1 MRIGLSSM
9 SQTDQVIFFI
19 DRCLG
24 RVKVPEALT
33 KAGATVEIHDDHF
46 PQNIRDEEWLIDVG
60 NRHWVV
66 LTKDERIGY
75 RTSQLFSIAQ
85 ANVRVFVLASTN
97 LSGDAIAL
105 TFVNTLSQMTRFA
118 LNNQPP
124 FIAKVYQSGR
134 VIAWRNNIQL
144 LRTIEL

>member
-1 MRIGLSSM
+1 M
-9 SQTDQVIFFI
+9 TDQVIFFI

-24 RVKVPEALT
+24 RVKVPESLR

-46 PQNIRDEEWLIDVG
+46 PQDTIDEDWLIEVG
-60 NRHWVV
+60 NHQWVV
-66 LTKDERIGY
+66 LTKDEKIGY
-75 RTSQLFSIAQ
+75 RTSQILSIAQ

-97 LSGDAIAL
+97 LSGDAIAS
-105 TFVNTLSQMTRFA
+105 TFVNTLPKMTKFA

-134 VIAWRNNIQL
+134 VISWRNNQELL
-144 LRTIEL
+144 LRI

>member
-1 MRIGLSSM
+1 M
-9 SQTDQVIFFI
+9 TDQVIFFI

-24 RVKVPEALT
+24 RVKVPESLR

-46 PQNIRDEEWLIDVG
+46 PQDTIDEDWLIEVG
-60 NRHWVV
+60 NHQLVV
-66 LTKDERIGY
+66 LTKDEKIGY
-75 RTSQLFSIAQ
+75 RTSQILSIAQ

-97 LSGDAIAL
+97 LSGDAIAS
-105 TFVNTLSQMTRFA
+105 TFVNTLPKMTKFA

-134 VIAWRNNIQL
+134 VISWRNNQELL
-144 LRTIEL
+144 LRI

>member
-24 RVKVPEALT
+24 RVKVPEALR

-46 PQNIRDEEWLIDVG
+46 PQNIRDEDWLIDVG

-66 LTKDERIGY
+66 LTKDEKIGY
-75 RTSQLFSIAQ
+75 RTSQILSIAQ

-97 LSGDAIAL
+97 LSGDAIAF
-105 TFVNTLSQMTRFA
+105 TFVNSLPKMTRFA
-118 LNNQPP
+118 INNHPLLLLK
-124 FIAKVYQSGR
+124 FINLG
-134 VIAWRNNIQL
+134 
-144 LRTIEL
+144 E

>member
-1 MRIGLSSM
+1 MKRE
-9 SQTDQVIFFI
+9 F
-19 DRCLG
+19 
-24 RVKVPEALT
+24 
-33 KAGATVEIHDDHF
+33 
-46 PQNIRDEEWLIDVG
+46 VG

-66 LTKDERIGY
+66 LTKNEKIGD

-105 TFVNTLSQMTRFA
+105 TFVNSLPKMTKFA
-118 LNNQPP
+118 INNYPP

-134 VIAWRNNIQL
+134 VIAWRNNTEL
-144 LRTIEL
+144 LRRIEL